1 MKNESLKTGEEI
13 LDNYFEE
20 LSNDQNIDQD
30 LRITLLDLWK
40 QKRLYT
46 KTYLVRALDELL
58 KEKSR

>member
-1 MKNESLKTGEEI
+1 MKNDSLKTGGEI
-13 LDNYFEE
+13 LDKYFEE
-20 LSNDQNIDQD
+20 LSHDQNIDQD

-46 KTYLVRALDELL
+46 KTYLVQALDELL